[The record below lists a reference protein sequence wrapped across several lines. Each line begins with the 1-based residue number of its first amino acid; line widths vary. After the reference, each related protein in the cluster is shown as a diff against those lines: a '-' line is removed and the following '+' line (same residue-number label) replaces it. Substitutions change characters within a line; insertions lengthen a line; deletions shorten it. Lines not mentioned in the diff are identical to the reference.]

1 MKKFLVLLLIS
12 VLALFV
18 FAGCSGVVPG
28 EGEGEGEGEIEEVT
42 VEIDGSVVLEGK
54 TYVSAGNHTITVTFP
69 APVSGSVSAEITGCT
84 GYYGDKGE
92 IPEYN
97 GAVVLFPNE
106 DKTVWSGSGYF
117 GGYMGPLSSR
127 QGSPIPINGFYNDCC
142 ASYVRINA
150 GECSDDVCIEFP
162 VIVDALPPY
171 ASIVI
176 ATDDECVCED
186 CDITFSIYESEVD
199 CADNEACCGDDCSG
213 LASWSIAVFDTNP
226 FAECCTIPC
235 VEPVFTCSGTDCP
248 IECATGC
255 LVVGEEGDMYYVIV
269 SMVDQ
274 VGNENEFYAT
284 IEIESD
290 CSIEVQDYSSNIEI
304 GGVPSCTDW
313 TNGQIIS
320 EDTEAGG
327 YVFGYCGDKFRN

>member
-69 APVSGSVSAEITGCT
+69 APVAGSVSASITDCT
-84 GYYGDKGE
+84 GYYGKGD
-92 IPEYN
+92 
-97 GAVVLFPNE
+97 VVLFPNE
-106 DKTVWSGSGYF
+106 DKTVWSGSGFF
-117 GGYMGPLSSR
+117 GDDDCEP
-127 QGSPIPINGFYNDCC
+127 CC

-162 VIVDALPPY
+162 VIVDAAPPY
-171 ASIVI
+171 AAIVI
-176 ATDDECVCED
+176 EASDECVCED
-186 CDITFSIYESEVD
+186 CDITFSIYESEID
-199 CADNEACCGDDCSG
+199 CADNEVCCGDDCSG
-213 LASWSIAVFDTNP
+213 LASWSIAVFDEDP
-226 FAECCTIPC
+226 FEKCCTIPC

-248 IECATGC
+248 IECSTGC
-255 LVVGEEGDMYYVIV
+255 LVVDEEVDKYYVIV

-274 VGNENEFYAT
+274 VGNDVEYYAT

-290 CSIEVQDYSSNIEI
+290 CSIYVEEYDANECVGGIYQCTNWKGGSEADELNEDDKYVIGVCESAVYGEIYNYYGDECNIE
-304 GGVPSCTDW
+304 
-313 TNGQIIS
+313 
-320 EDTEAGG
+320 E
-327 YVFGYCGDKFRN
+327 GD